1 MKQKIGIIT
10 YNLSFYKA
18 LNNIVLK
25 DSHFELVLI
34 KSPLFLSQI
43 EQMKKSIN
51 AFIIDDSNP
60 LREINEIGKFL
71 ASSPVYKNSSVYLAL
86 ENFALYKKVVVE
98 DSFSKAKT
106 INMPSTVDEIYA
118 QVTIELLNSKESN
131 QAKAGTTNA
140 AFLNIFIDAT
150 MSTIKEMTGCKTMTY
165 NPVEPL
171 NYAKIEPEIAIRGKL
186 LIKSPHFSGGF
197 FISFPEQAF
206 LNVSGSVLLQKFS
219 VIDKENEDLAS
230 EITNIIYGKSKVA
243 ISKLGMKMDMAIP
256 TYNREAKVLGS
267 CDKVCTVKFNTELGS
282 FYVKIAPGL
291 AA

>member
-1 MKQKIGIIT
+1 MKQRIGIVT

-18 LNNIVLK
+18 LNAIVLK
-25 DSHFELVLI
+25 DANFELVLI

-43 EQMKKSIN
+43 EQMEKSVD
-51 AFIIDDSNP
+51 AFIIDDSSS
-60 LREINEIGKFL
+60 LSEIIQIGKIL
-71 ASSPVYKNSSVYLAL
+71 KKSSIYNKSSVYLAI
-86 ENFALYKKVVVE
+86 ENFALYKKVVIEECYSTV
-98 DSFSKAKT
+98 KT
-106 INMPSTVDEIYA
+106 INMPSTVNEIYT
-118 QVTIELLNSKESN
+118 QVTIELINAKADN
-131 QAKAGTTNA
+131 QAKSGTSNA

-186 LIKSPHFSGGF
+186 LIKSPYFSGGF

-206 LNVSGSVLLQKFS
+206 LNVSGSVLLQKFT

-256 TYNREAKVLGS
+256 TYNKEAKALN